1 MIELTQEEIET
12 YQKGCLHRSWG
23 VSYEGYPLCC
33 ACNAPMINGETYAHE
48 ECARLL
54 LEGEVTE
61 RVREENETNR

>member
-1 MIELTQEEIET
+1 MLTPDDIT
-12 YQKGCLHRSWG
+12 DYQKGCLHRSWG

-33 ACNAPMINGETYAHE
+33 ACNAPMINGEVYAHE

-61 RVREENETNR
+61 RLRGDQNDL